1 MGFCHGSELGLLT
14 KTQRWSVLVRKLV
27 PKPYTKPSRYNLR
40 LSLEQYQLL
49 LYRKQ
54 KAKANGERIRYKDLI
69 ELWGIRQSVIGTALQ
84 RGIKQYDYIL
94 WKMSKEN
101 SLPRNAGALPL
112 LRTTTTPFVQNNE
125 QEQPR

>member
-1 MGFCHGSELGLLT
+1 MGERTATKLGVLT
-14 KTQRWSVLVRKLV
+14 KALWGELLVTKPI
-27 PKPYTKPSRYNLR
+27 PKPYTKPSRYNIR

-49 LYRKQ
+49 LYRKK

-94 WKMSKEN
+94 WKQECKEN
-101 SLPRNAGALPL
+101 SLPK
-112 LRTTTTPFVQNNE
+112 RTHNVCT

>member
-1 MGFCHGSELGLLT
+1 
-14 KTQRWSVLVRKLV
+14 VRKLV
-27 PKPYTKPSRYNLR
+27 PQPYTKPSRYNLR

-101 SLPRNAGALPL
+101 SLPEVR
-112 LRTTTTPFVQNNE
+112 R
-125 QEQPR
+125 

>member
-1 MGFCHGSELGLLT
+1 M
-14 KTQRWSVLVRKLV
+14 RKLV

-49 LYRKQ
+49 LYRKR

-94 WKMSKEN
+94 WKQECKEN
-101 SLPRNAGALPL
+101 SLPSNAGALPL
-112 LRTTTTPFVQNNE
+112 LRTTTTPFVQNSEQRTDNVCT

>member
-1 MGFCHGSELGLLT
+1 MT
-14 KTQRWSVLVRKLV
+14 RPIPR
-27 PKPYTKPSRYNLR
+27 PYTKPSRYNIR

-69 ELWGIRQSVIGTALQ
+69 EAWSIRQSVIGTALQ

-101 SLPRNAGALPL
+101 SL
-112 LRTTTTPFVQNNE
+112 

>member
-1 MGFCHGSELGLLT
+1 VGSKAQRKGL
-14 KTQRWSVLVRKLV
+14 LVRKLV
-27 PKPYTKPSRYNLR
+27 PQPYTKPSRYNLR

-101 SLPRNAGALPL
+101 SLPEVR
-112 LRTTTTPFVQNNE
+112 R
-125 QEQPR
+125 